1 VDERKSEP
9 SLETVFTFSAFRL
22 LPSAMLIVFTTAPN
36 IQEAERLAEK
46 IVDAKLAACVQ
57 ILPQMRSIYFW
68 QGSVQNEPEH
78 LLLIKTLEEKYES
91 LEMFILANH
100 SYDVPE
106 IAAVSA
112 EKVSESYLGWMKEH
126 L

>member
-1 VDERKSEP
+1 
-9 SLETVFTFSAFRL
+9 
-22 LPSAMLIVFTTAPN
+22 MLIVFTTAPN

-57 ILPQMRSIYFW
+57 ILPQMRSIYCW

-112 EKVSESYLGWMKEH
+112 EKVSESYLGWMKEY